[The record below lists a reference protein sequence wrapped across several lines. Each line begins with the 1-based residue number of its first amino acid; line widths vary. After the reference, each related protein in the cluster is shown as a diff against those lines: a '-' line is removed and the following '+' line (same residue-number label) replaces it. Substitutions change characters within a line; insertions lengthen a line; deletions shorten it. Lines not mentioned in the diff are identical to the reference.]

1 MKISGKTF
9 VVTGAGNG
17 IGRALTLHL
26 LDQGA
31 RVAAVDL
38 NEEFLNET
46 KELAGKKSE
55 NISLHVLNISDK
67 EAVDNLPDQV
77 EKAHHHIDAI
87 INNAGIIQPFVKIE
101 DLEMEDIDRVM
112 NVNFYGTLYMIKAFL
127 PFLKERPQAHIANV
141 SSMGGFLPV
150 PGQSIYGA
158 SKAAVKLMTEALY
171 AELRNTNV
179 GVSIIFPGATETNI
193 SENSGIKMDSDNT
206 ETSGIKMN
214 SASKAAEHIIKGI
227 EKNKFRILLG
237 SDSKTMDFL
246 YRVSPKYA
254 TNLIAKKMASLLK
267 D

>member
-17 IGRALTLHL
+17 IGRAITLTLL
-26 LDQGA
+26 NQGA

-38 NEEFLNET
+38 NEDYLNET
-46 KELAGKKSE
+46 KKLSGKHSDK
-55 NISLHVLNISDK
+55 ISLHVLNITDQ
-67 EAVDNLPDQV
+67 EALAELPNQV
-77 EKAHHHIDAI
+77 EKAHHHVDAI

-179 GVSIIFPGATETNI
+179 GVSIIFPGATETKI
-193 SENSGIKMDSDNT
+193 SEHSGIKMDTENT
-206 ETSGIKMN
+206 DARGIKMN
-214 SASKAAEHIIKGI
+214 SPLKAAEEIVKGI
-227 EKNKFRILLG
+227 SKNKFRILLG
-237 SDSKTMDFL
+237 SDSKTMDLL
-246 YRVSPKYA
+246 YRIAPKYA
-254 TNLIAKKMASLLK
+254 TNLIAKKMGNLLK